1 MNLKIDKSVLEKI
14 KLDRSKINK
23 ILPFL
28 LCILIAFLV
37 WIYVMYVN
45 EPEYVHEYD
54 GISVS
59 TRDVPTRFRDCE
71 IIIDDTVSASFRGTN
86 VDLAKCENGGINGY
100 VSLTRFSEPGIYETE
115 VAFEYP
121 VGVGL
126 TPLES
131 VKVKVEIREPKI
143 YTRYFAQIPIEI
155 QNSNVNLNSL
165 LEEYNVTAHT
175 DVIDAAITS
184 QDVALL
190 TCPKDTVKAI
200 ADIGSLAI
208 TGTGEYPVKLK
219 FVGDGVEVFDDA
231 GIYISILVSAKD
243 SKTD

>member
-1 MNLKIDKSVLEKI
+1 VLEKI

-121 VGVGL
+121 VGVAL
-126 TPLES
+126 TPIEA
-131 VKVKVEIREPKI
+131 VKVRIEIIEPKN
-143 YTRYFAQIPIEI
+143 YTKYFNHIPVEVVDTE
-155 QNSNVNLNSL
+155 NGSRFFN
-165 LEEYNVTAHT
+165 EYNITVR
-175 DVIDAAITS
+175 DSVVSAAITTKDEAIFNWL
-184 QDVALL
+184 QDNG
-190 TCPKDTVKAI
+190 VKAI
-200 ADIGSLAI
+200 ADISSIEISGV
-208 TGTGEYPVKLK
+208 GEYLIALK
-219 FVGDGVEVFDDA
+219 FVGDNGEVFDDVVS
-231 GIYISILVSAKD
+231 YTYVLVSAKD